1 MVKKKKRRRLK
12 KKWRYR
18 FSLLAILLALWLI
31 LGPIRH
37 HFFTPTAK
45 SETTTTT
52 TAKKQKKKVP
62 KHTWT
67 EQTFLKVAER
77 NINLYTNADKNSAII
92 EPIPAGEILSY
103 QTEQNGYYEVTTNKG
118 NHGFVSY
125 EDVTKFTQPISQ
137 KWQSLENA
145 IIVLDPG
152 HGGDDAGAMSND
164 EKFYEKDMS
173 MAMAKTV
180 QKALEKAGA
189 KVILTHESSDQY
201 IYLDDINKLSM
212 EKRADIFLSF
222 HFDSADYANYGTGI
236 TTYYYYDKYKDLA
249 QDINEQ
255 LQNLGLENRGIQY
268 ASYEVIR
275 ETTQPSLLLELGYMN
290 NDTDIQ
296 YITSPDYRQK
306 VAEDIVKGL
315 EKYFNS

>member
-52 TAKKQKKKVP
+52 TAKKQKKKIP

-103 QTEQNGYYEVTTNKG
+103 QTEQNG
-118 NHGFVSY
+118 
-125 EDVTKFTQPISQ
+125 
-137 KWQSLENA
+137 
-145 IIVLDPG
+145 
-152 HGGDDAGAMSND
+152 
-164 EKFYEKDMS
+164 
-173 MAMAKTV
+173 
-180 QKALEKAGA
+180 
-189 KVILTHESSDQY
+189 
-201 IYLDDINKLSM
+201 
-212 EKRADIFLSF
+212 
-222 HFDSADYANYGTGI
+222 
-236 TTYYYYDKYKDLA
+236 
-249 QDINEQ
+249 
-255 LQNLGLENRGIQY
+255 
-268 ASYEVIR
+268 
-275 ETTQPSLLLELGYMN
+275 
-290 NDTDIQ
+290 
-296 YITSPDYRQK
+296 
-306 VAEDIVKGL
+306 
-315 EKYFNS
+315 